1 MADPAYDVVII
12 ECGVLMLKFKIE
24 EMNIKDIFK
33 WMILAAWTLLWSGCS
48 DFLNEESQDEVI
60 PKTVTDFSELL
71 MGSGYPDVSSYA
83 GAICAQLDDDKEMN
97 WLGQELSGNVLGS
110 TAAEEWYPMFTW
122 QPDMFRRNEGVVLAS
137 TEYYQF
143 YERIKGCNAVL
154 DYIGDAIGTEAERE
168 KVKAEALALRA
179 YYYFWLVNLYGEPY
193 NYNKTA
199 LGVPLKLVSAVDE
212 EIGGPRETVEKVY
225 ERILEDLNASARL
238 FEKYEVVIGNYRI
251 NLPAVKV
258 LLSRVYLYMEQWDD
272 AVQAATEAIRLGKG
286 LSDLASLEDSEFG
299 GMNSYTMTETLWIFG
314 ASIANFSNAFTFSSD
329 LLNLYT
335 ANDKRMGMYITED
348 YTWDGTILRGYIF
361 NKCSATNEP
370 GQCLRLAEAYL
381 NRAEAY
387 AQMPD
392 KRTEALSDLNELR
405 SKRIVGY
412 VDVNITNPEALLD
425 TIRKER
431 RLELCFEGHRWFDLR
446 RYGMPE
452 VKHVYQESETAP
464 KMVYTLKEQDRM
476 YTLPIPPSVM
486 EKNSQLVQ
494 NVSDSEPLRQ
504 GVVE

>member
-1 MADPAYDVVII
+1 
-12 ECGVLMLKFKIE
+12 MLKFKIE

-33 WMILAAWTLLWSGCS
+33 WVILAVWTLSWGGCS

-71 MGSGYPDVSSYA
+71 MGSGYPSTSNYP

-97 WLGQELSGNVLGS
+97 WLAQELSGNVLGS

-122 QPDMFRRNEGVVLAS
+122 QPDMFRRNEGVALAS

-168 KVKAEALALRA
+168 KVQAEALALRA

-199 LGVPLKLVSAVDE
+199 LGVPLKLVSAVNE

-258 LLSRVYLYMEQWDD
+258 LLSRVYLYMEQWGN
-272 AVQAATEAIRLGKG
+272 AAQAATEAIRLGKG
-286 LSDLASLEDSEFG
+286 LSDLTSLEDGDFA
-299 GMNSYTMTETLWIFG
+299 GMNSYTMNETLWIFG
-314 ASIANFSNAFTFSSD
+314 SSIANFSNAFAFSSD
-329 LLNLYT
+329 LLSLYT
-335 ANDKRMGMYITED
+335 ADDKRMGTYITED
-348 YTWDGTILRGYIF
+348 YASGGTLRGYIY
-361 NKCSATNEP
+361 NKCSSAGEP
-370 GQCLRLAEAYL
+370 GQCLRLSEAYL

-392 KRTEALSDLNELR
+392 KRAEALSDLNELR
-405 SKRIVGY
+405 KKRIEGY
-412 VDVNITNPEALLD
+412 EDVNITDPVALLD

-452 VKHVYQESETAP
+452 IKHVYQESETAP
-464 KMVYTLKEQDRM
+464 KMVYTLKEKDRM

-494 NVSDSEPLRQ
+494 NASDSEPLRQ

>member
-1 MADPAYDVVII
+1 
-12 ECGVLMLKFKIE
+12 MLKFKIE

-33 WMILAAWTLLWSGCS
+33 WVILAVWTLSWGGCS

-71 MGSGYPDVSSYA
+71 MGSGYPSMSNYP

-97 WLGQELSGNVLGS
+97 WLGLELLGNVLGS
-110 TAAEEWYPMFTW
+110 TEAEAWFPRFTW

-168 KVKAEALALRA
+168 KVQAEALALRA

-199 LGVPLKLVSAVDE
+199 LGVPLKLVSAVNE

-258 LLSRVYLYMEQWDD
+258 LLSRVYLYMEQWSD
-272 AVQAATEAIRLGKG
+272 AAQAATEAIRLGKG
-286 LSDLASLEDSEFG
+286 LSDLTSLEDGDFA
-299 GMNSYTMTETLWIFG
+299 GMNSYTMNETLWIFG
-314 ASIANFSNAFTFSSD
+314 SSIASFSSAFTFSSD
-329 LLNLYT
+329 LLSLYT
-335 ANDKRMGMYITED
+335 ANDKRMGMYIIED
-348 YTWDGTILRGYIF
+348 YAPGGTFRGYIY
-361 NKCSATNEP
+361 NKYGVEGEP
-370 GQCLRLAEAYL
+370 GQCLRLSEAYL

-392 KRTEALSDLNELR
+392 KSAEALSDLNELR
-405 SKRIVGY
+405 KKRIEGY
-412 VDVNITNPEALLD
+412 EDVNITDPVALLD

-452 VKHVYQESETAP
+452 IKHVYQESETAP
-464 KMVYTLKEQDRM
+464 KMVYTLKEKDRM

-486 EKNSQLVQ
+486 EKNRQLVQ

>member
-1 MADPAYDVVII
+1 
-12 ECGVLMLKFKIE
+12 MLKFKIE

-33 WMILAAWTLLWSGCS
+33 WVILAVWTLSWGGCS

-71 MGSGYPDVSSYA
+71 MGSGYPSVSNYP

-97 WLGQELSGNVLGS
+97 WLGQELVGNVLGS
-110 TAAEEWYPMFTW
+110 TEAEAWFPMFTW

-168 KVKAEALALRA
+168 KVQAEALALRA

-199 LGVPLKLVSAVDE
+199 LGVPLKLVSAVNE

-258 LLSRVYLYMEQWDD
+258 LLSRVYLYMEQWSD
-272 AVQAATEAIRLGKG
+272 AAQAATEAIRLGKG
-286 LSDLASLEDSEFG
+286 LSDLTSLEDGDFA
-299 GMNSYTMTETLWIFG
+299 GMNSYTMNETLWIFG
-314 ASIANFSNAFTFSSD
+314 SSIASFSSAFTFSSD
-329 LLNLYT
+329 LLGLYT
-335 ANDKRMGMYITED
+335 ANDKRMGMYIIED
-348 YTWDGTILRGYIF
+348 YAAGGKFRGYIY
-361 NKCSATNEP
+361 NKYGVEGEP
-370 GQCLRLAEAYL
+370 RQCLRLSEAYL

-392 KRTEALSDLNELR
+392 KSAEALSDLNELR
-405 SKRIVGY
+405 KKRIEGY
-412 VDVNITNPEALLD
+412 EDVNITDPVALLD

-452 VKHVYQESETAP
+452 IKHVYQESETAP
-464 KMVYTLKEQDRM
+464 KMVYTLKEKDRM

-486 EKNSQLVQ
+486 EKNRQLVQ

>member
-1 MADPAYDVVII
+1 MED
-12 ECGVLMLKFKIE
+12 MN
-24 EMNIKDIFK
+24 NIKDMFK
-33 WMILAAWTLLWSGCS
+33 WIILVIWALFWCGCS

-60 PKTVTDFSELL
+60 PKTVKDFSELL
-71 MGSGYPDVSSYA
+71 LNSGYPDVSVYP

-97 WLGQELSGNVLGS
+97 WLGESLNEGSVLGS
-110 TAAEEWYPMFTW
+110 SDAEAWFPRFTW
-122 QPDMFRRNEGVVLAS
+122 QPDMFRRDEGIALAS

-154 DYIGDAIGTEAERE
+154 DYIDGAMGTETERE
-168 KVKAEALALRA
+168 QVKAEALALRA

-225 ERILEDLNASARL
+225 ERILTDLNASARL

-251 NLPAVKV
+251 NLPAVKI
-258 LLSRVYLYMEQWDD
+258 LLSRMYLYMERWKD
-272 AVQAATEAIRLGKG
+272 AADAATEAIRLGRG
-286 LSDLASLEDSEFG
+286 LSDLTSLEDGDFK
-299 GMNSYTMTETLWIFG
+299 GMNSYTMNETLWIFG
-314 ASIANFSNAFTFSSD
+314 NSIANYSGAFAFSSD
-329 LLNLYT
+329 LLELYT
-335 ANDKRMGMYITED
+335 SNDRRMGTYILPS
-348 YTWDGTILRGYIF
+348 YSWSGTFIGYIY
-361 NKCSATNEP
+361 NKCSALDEP
-370 GQCLRLAEAYL
+370 GQCLRLSEAYL

-392 KRTEALSDLNELR
+392 KKSEALSDLNELR
-405 SKRIVGY
+405 GKRIKGY
-412 VDVNITNPEALLD
+412 EDVNITDPVALLD

-431 RLELCFEGHRWFDLR
+431 RLEFCFEGHRWFDLR

-452 VKHVYQESETAP
+452 IKHVYQESKTAA
-464 KMVYTLKEQDRM
+464 KMVYTLKENDPM
-476 YTLPIPPSVM
+476 YTLPIPPSVL
-486 EKNSQLVQ
+486 EKNRQLEQ
-494 NVSDSEPLRQ
+494 NVSDREPLRQ